1 MTPLRVLFVEDSP
14 SDLELIADELTRHGF
29 QCDSRSV
36 ESRQDF
42 LAAIKTAEWDV
53 VICDHAMKAF
63 TSTDALRLLH
73 DYGSDTPFIIVSGI
87 IGEDSAV
94 EAMRA
99 GAHDYV
105 LKHNLRRLGPAVER
119 ELREAANRRMQK
131 STQAA
136 LQASEQRLRHAQKME
151 SVGRLAAGIAHDFN
165 NLLTVILGFSEF
177 LIERLPPGDEQLR
190 RDANEI
196 RGAAQRATGLTR
208 QLLAFSRQQVLERR
222 VVDLVASVNQ
232 LQPMIARLI
241 GEDVAMKFELATPPQ
256 WVLIDPSQFEQVVIN
271 LVVNARDAMPAGGRL
286 QIAMKR
292 EDVSRLQAAELE
304 IKPGDYVVLSVADT
318 GEGIDPD
325 AIEYIFDPF
334 YTTKPPGRGT
344 GLGLSTVFG
353 IVRQSGGM
361 ITVDSVLKRGTTFRV
376 YFPLSPTSPADVH
389 AGPAAQPADTE
400 PCTILLAEDEE
411 GVRMFLEMALKRA
424 GHRVIAAGTGPD
436 ALTAGQ
442 NAMQPINLLIT
453 DVVMPGLSGPDV
465 ADQLR
470 RIHPGMRVLFL
481 SGYASH
487 PALPESVAA
496 EPASFLQKPFSV
508 ETLLARVHERLARP
522 GTAAR

>member
-1 MTPLRVLFVEDSP
+1 MTPLRVLFVQDSP
-14 SDLELIADELTRHGF
+14 ADLELIAQELTRHGF

-36 ESRQDF
+36 ESRVDF
-42 LAAIKTAEWDV
+42 VAAIKNAEWDII
-53 VICDHAMKAF
+53 ICDHSMKGF
-63 TSTDALRLLH
+63 TSTDALLLLR
-73 DYGSDTPFIIVSGI
+73 DYGSDIPFIVVSGTL
-87 IGEDSAV
+87 GEDSAV
-94 EAMRA
+94 DAMRA

-177 LIERLPPGDEQLR
+177 LIERLPPDDEQLR
-190 RDANEI
+190 RDATEI
-196 RGAAQRATGLTR
+196 RTAAQRATGLTR

-222 VVDLVASVNQ
+222 VVDLVESVNQ

-241 GEDVAMKFELATPPQ
+241 GEDVIMTFDLATPPQ

-286 QIAMKR
+286 RIAMTR
-292 EDVSRLQAAELE
+292 ETVDRLQAADLE
-304 IKPGDYVVLSVADT
+304 IKAGDYVVLSVADT
-318 GEGIDPD
+318 GEGIDPE
-325 AIEYIFDPF
+325 ALEYIFDPF
-334 YTTKPPGRGT
+334 FTTKPPGRGT

-361 ITVDSVLKRGTTFRV
+361 ITVDSVVKRGTTFRV
-376 YFPLSPTSPADVH
+376 YFPLSPASAIDVH
-389 AGPAAQPADTE
+389 ARPAARPAGSE
-400 PCTILLAEDEE
+400 ACTILLAEDEQ
-411 GVRMFLEMALKRA
+411 GVRAFLEMALKRA

-436 ALTAGQ
+436 AVIAGQ
-442 NAMQPINLLIT
+442 NAAQPIDLLIT

-481 SGYASH
+481 SGYSSH
-487 PALPESVAA
+487 PALPERVTA
-496 EPASFLQKPFSV
+496 EPASFLQKPFTV